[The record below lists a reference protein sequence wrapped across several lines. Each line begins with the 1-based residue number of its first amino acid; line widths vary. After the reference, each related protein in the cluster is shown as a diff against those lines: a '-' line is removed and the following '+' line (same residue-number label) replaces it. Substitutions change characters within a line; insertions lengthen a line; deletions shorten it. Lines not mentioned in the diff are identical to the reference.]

1 MSILIKSNYLS
12 LHSYQKSLI
21 LMEEKTF
28 EVVQQKKCYLIGQ
41 EHPLIYT
48 SGLKSEPSHVRKK
61 IDVTPARRGGSIT
74 LHNPGQLVI
83 YTVLPLGSVPSLKKY
98 IRYLENVIITLLKK
112 YNISSYRDE
121 RYTGVWT
128 NKGKIAF
135 IGLGLKRGAI
145 YHGVSINI
153 SNDLMPYEA
162 IFSCGLNLPVT
173 NMVQMGFPSPPSL
186 EEFFYEFSNLFRESF
201 GEIGSNE

>member
-1 MSILIKSNYLS
+1 MSLLIKSNYLS

-41 EHPLIYT
+41 EHPLVYT
-48 SGLKSEPSHVRKK
+48 SGLKSDSSYIRSK
-61 IDVTPARRGGSIT
+61 IEVIPTRRGGAIT
-74 LHNPGQLVI
+74 LHNPGQLVV
-83 YTVLPLGSVPSLKKY
+83 YTILPFDGVPSLKKY
-98 IRYLENVIITLLKK
+98 IRFLEKVIISLLNK

-128 NKGKIAF
+128 TKGKIAF

-145 YHGVSINI
+145 YHGISINVF
-153 SNDLMPYEA
+153 NDLTPYEA

-173 NMVQMGFPSPPSL
+173 NMVQMGFSSAPFL
-186 EEFFYEFSNLFRESF
+186 EEIFNDFSTLFREGF
-201 GEIGSNE
+201 DKMDLV